1 MVGTQGLGLPFRPLA
16 RLAQNEEP
24 GRSGREAGG
33 RGGLGQREMAM
44 TSTLPKWVLYLQA
57 LLTPAIALLA
67 VVIGYV
73 QWRTANQRAVL
84 DVFEKR
90 FEIYQGARAAITEVV
105 TKGTVQ
111 PQAHIDFL
119 RATDKAQFLFGR
131 EVTSYFNCV
140 YRLLVEH
147 AEAEDLMKSGNQQ
160 TYQNAVTKKHAAF
173 REIANFYKKSAPLVT
188 PYMRIHQ
195 KAPSTWTVPWCASGQ
210 KK

>member
-73 QWRTANQRAVL
+73 QWRTAHQRAVL

-119 RATDKAQFLFGR
+119 RATDKAQFLFGP

-140 YRLLVEH
+140 CRLLVEH
-147 AEAEDLMKSGNQQ
+147 AEAEDLMRSGNQQ